1 MVHQKILFTKDE
13 CDYLINYRN
22 NGVYRNNGG
31 YVNHVDINYKQWTIF
46 RNSDLEF
53 LFDKIISFA
62 EKSFDVKI
70 ENFKEESWIY
80 QWEVNDGY
88 GMHKDN
94 VKNRKFI
101 IGVQLND
108 GYVGGD
114 LMVDDGNQTLIVD
127 KTIGNCYTFESAIL
141 HGVSPIISGNRFN
154 MLTFFPTYNIKQ
166 NKVSLI

>member
-1 MVHQKILFTKDE
+1 MIHQRILFTKDE
-13 CDYLINYRN
+13 CDYLINYKN

-31 YVNHVDINYKQWTIF
+31 YVNHIDINYKQWTIF

-53 LFDKIISFA
+53 LFNKIISFA
-62 EKSFDVKI
+62 ETSFDVKI

-88 GMHKDN
+88 GMHRDN

-108 GYVGGD
+108 DYVGGD
-114 LMVDDGNQTLIVD
+114 LMVDYNNQILIVD
-127 KTIGNCYTFESAIL
+127 KTIGNCYTFESAFL

-154 MLTFFPTYNIKQ
+154 MLTFFPTYNIKH
-166 NKVSLI
+166 NKINLI

>member
-1 MVHQKILFTKDE
+1 MIHQRILFTKDE

-31 YVNHVDINYKQWTIF
+31 YVNHVDINYKQWSIF

-62 EKSFDVKI
+62 ERSFDVKI

-88 GMHKDN
+88 GMHRDN

-108 GYVGGD
+108 DYVGGD
-114 LMVDDGNQTLIVD
+114 LIVDDGNQMLIVD

-154 MLTFFPTYNIKQ
+154 MLTFFPTYNIIQ